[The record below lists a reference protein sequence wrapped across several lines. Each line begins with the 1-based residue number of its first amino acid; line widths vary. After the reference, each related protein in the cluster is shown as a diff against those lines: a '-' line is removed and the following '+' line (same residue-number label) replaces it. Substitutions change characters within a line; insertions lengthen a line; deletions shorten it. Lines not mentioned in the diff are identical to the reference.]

1 MFFYCIIMECQYLWL
16 FIRSPLRLN
25 TKYLLNNL
33 LPAVYMNI
41 TLLMIGNTSEA
52 FVNAGYEVFIKRL
65 KHYVK
70 VKEVVIPDIKDR
82 KHLNAEQ
89 IKEKEAVLILDKL
102 ASANYSVLL
111 DERGTEFS
119 SLEFAAFLQ
128 KTMNAGTRELFFIIG
143 GAYGVAESV
152 KQKVSLSVSLSRMT
166 FTHQFIRLIFTEQLY
181 RAMTILKNEPYHN
194 E

>member
-1 MFFYCIIMECQYLWL
+1 
-16 FIRSPLRLN
+16 
-25 TKYLLNNL
+25 
-33 LPAVYMNI
+33 
-41 TLLMIGNTSEA
+41 MIGNTSEA
-52 FVNAGYEVFIKRL
+52 FVYDGYGLFIKRL

-70 VKEVVIPDIKDR
+70 VKEIIIPDIKDR

-89 IKEKEAVLILDKL
+89 IKEKESLLILEKL
-102 ASANYSVLL
+102 TTANYSVLL
-111 DERGTEFS
+111 DERGKEFS
-119 SLEFAAFLQ
+119 SVEFAGFMQ

-152 KQKVSLSVSLSRMT
+152 KQKADLTVSLSRMT
-166 FTHQFIRLIFTEQLY
+166 FTHQVIRLLFAEQLY

>member
-1 MFFYCIIMECQYLWL
+1 
-16 FIRSPLRLN
+16 
-25 TKYLLNNL
+25 
-33 LPAVYMNI
+33 MNI

-52 FVNAGYEVFIKRL
+52 FVLDGYEVFIKRL

-82 KHLNAEQ
+82 KHLNPEQ
-89 IKEKEAVLILDKL
+89 IKEKEAVLILEKL
-102 ASANYSVLL
+102 NSANFSVLL
-111 DERGTEFS
+111 DERGKEFS
-119 SLEFAAFLQ
+119 SVEFAGLLQ

-143 GAYGVAESV
+143 GAYGVSESV
-152 KQKVSLSVSLSRMT
+152 KQKADTTISLSRMT
-166 FTHQFIRLIFTEQLY
+166 FTHQFIRLIFAEQLY

>member
-1 MFFYCIIMECQYLWL
+1 
-16 FIRSPLRLN
+16 
-25 TKYLLNNL
+25 
-33 LPAVYMNI
+33 MNI

-52 FVNAGYEVFIKRL
+52 FVHEGYAVFMKRL

-70 VKEVVIPDIKDR
+70 VKELIIPDIKDR

-89 IKEKEAVLILDKL
+89 IKEKEAVLILEKL
-102 ASANYSVLL
+102 NTANYSVLL
-111 DERGTEFS
+111 DERGKEFS
-119 SLEFAAFLQ
+119 SVEFSGFLQ

-143 GAYGVAESV
+143 GAYGVSESV
-152 KQKVSLSVSLSRMT
+152 KQKADITVSLSRMT
-166 FTHQFIRLIFTEQLY
+166 FTHQFIRLLFTEQLY

>member
-1 MFFYCIIMECQYLWL
+1 
-16 FIRSPLRLN
+16 
-25 TKYLLNNL
+25 
-33 LPAVYMNI
+33 MNI

-52 FVNAGYEVFIKRL
+52 FVNAGNEVFLKRL
-65 KHYVK
+65 THYIK
-70 VKEVVIPDIKDR
+70 VKEVVIPDVKDR

-128 KTMNAGTRELFFIIG
+128 KTMNTGTRELFFIIG

-152 KQKVSLSVSLSRMT
+152 KQKVSLTVSLSRMT
-166 FTHQFIRLIFTEQLY
+166 FTHQFIRLIFAEQLY